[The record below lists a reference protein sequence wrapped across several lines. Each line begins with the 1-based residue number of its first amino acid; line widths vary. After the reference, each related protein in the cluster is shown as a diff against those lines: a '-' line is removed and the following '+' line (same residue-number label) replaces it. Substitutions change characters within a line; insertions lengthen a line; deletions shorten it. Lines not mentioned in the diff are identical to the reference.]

1 MHEVSIAESLIAL
14 VRQHLPAHQ
23 RLIRVTVR
31 IGPMHGVEA
40 QAMKLAW
47 KIAGAAVGWDTS
59 QLKVVT
65 PPWRFR
71 CVSCGRC
78 WEPATVDEH
87 CVCGGTQVDIMGGD
101 EFQLESIEVDSAAPH
116 RKKTSTAHTQGE
128 HKTFHSGVN
137 HEHQSSDR

>member
-1 MHEVSIAESLIAL
+1 MHEISIAESVIAL
-14 VRQHLPAHQ
+14 VRQHLPSHQ
-23 RLIRVTVR
+23 RLIRATVR

-40 QAMKLAW
+40 QAMEMAW
-47 KIAGAAVGWDTS
+47 NVASAGVGWSTS

-101 EFQLESIEVDSAAPH
+101 EFQLESIEVDCDTGQHQRKAAVHVRGSKPF
-116 RKKTSTAHTQGE
+116 KT
-128 HKTFHSGVN
+128 GVAR
-137 HEHQSSDR
+137 EHQSTDC

>member
-1 MHEVSIAESLIAL
+1 MHEISIAKSVITL

-23 RLIRVTVR
+23 RLIRATVR

-40 QAMKLAW
+40 EAMEMAW
-47 KIAGAAVGWDTS
+47 NAASAGVGWDTS
-59 QLKVVT
+59 RLKVVT

-87 CVCGGTQVDIMGGD
+87 CVCGGVQVDIMGGD
-101 EFQLESIEVDSAAPH
+101 EFQLESIEVDGNPRH
-116 RKKTSTAHTQGE
+116 HERKTAVHSRGSRTLKT
-128 HKTFHSGVN
+128 GVD
-137 HEHQSSDR
+137 HEHQSTDC